1 MGPERTYG
9 AGEGGVLFGEGV
21 YGVRGGIMGPL
32 EDLWGGGGPMGLGGG
47 CHYGAGRGR
56 GLADAGGF
64 RADGKRCPLHPE
76 THYKVCTGWGG
87 GLRVSP
93 HPENPPSPPPQRS
106 LPPS

>member
-1 MGPERTYG
+1 
-9 AGEGGVLFGEGV
+9 
-21 YGVRGGIMGPL
+21 
-32 EDLWGGGGPMGLGGG
+32 MGLGGGG

-87 GLRVSP
+87 GVSVCPPTPRTPPPP
-93 HPENPPSPPPQRS
+93 HPKGRCRPRDP
-106 LPPS
+106 L